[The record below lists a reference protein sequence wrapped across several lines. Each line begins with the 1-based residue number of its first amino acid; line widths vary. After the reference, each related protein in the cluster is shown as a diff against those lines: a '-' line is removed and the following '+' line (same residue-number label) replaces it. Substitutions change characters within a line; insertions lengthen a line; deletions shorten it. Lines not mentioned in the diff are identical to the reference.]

1 MNKQLA
7 RPGGVNGFPSTL
19 PPTALKDAQGRHRS
33 ASRPTLDGQRHW
45 SIADGDDEHARQR
58 RKRQNAATQ
67 ADIARVRALF
77 LCSGVKAKEIAR
89 RAQTPSPQPP
99 KFLTLAAETAKE
111 QLFPV
116 PRKEEHVLAARI
128 LVHDLGHSASALHN
142 VCEKFRSGTIKDFN
156 TRITQLRE
164 SIESDLVPRIF
175 ESGDKAVQIT
185 SEVSGQGPLQV
196 KQINDEIDRMLR
208 QRRRHSRWVMSWG
221 WSAVEWSIVVAL
233 RLASVI
239 FAIYGLLKSV
249 IGMIWAV
256 VKWLLWL

>member
-7 RPGGVNGFPSTL
+7 RPGSVFPGAL

-33 ASRPTLDGQRHW
+33 ASRPTLDGKRHW
-45 SIADGDDEHARQR
+45 SIADDDDDEHAIHR
-58 RKRQNAATQ
+58 RKQQDQVTQ

-77 LCSGVKAKEIAR
+77 LCSGVKAKEINR
-89 RAQTPSPQPP
+89 RAHTSNAQPP
-99 KFLTLAAETAKE
+99 KFLALAAETAKE

-128 LVHDLGHSASALHN
+128 LVRDLERSTSALHEA
-142 VCEKFRSGTIKDFN
+142 CEKFRSGTIKDLN
-156 TRITQLRE
+156 TRVTNLRD
-164 SIESDLVPRIF
+164 SIESDLLPRIF
-175 ESGDKAVQIT
+175 ESGDKAVRIT

-208 QRRRHSRWVMSWG
+208 QRRRHTRWVMSWG
-221 WSAVEWSIVVAL
+221 WSLVEWSIVVAL
-233 RLASVI
+233 RFASII
-239 FAIYGLLKSV
+239 FAIYGLLRSV
-249 IGMIWAV
+249 VGIIWGV